1 MANVK
6 QSVAPQDTQRM
17 ELRSL
22 VKLASETISHYW
34 PMQTFIHHNPLHG
47 LEHLPFEE
55 AIEEARKFIGGNG
68 YLPNSQYRK
77 YFQQGRIS
85 SEAIR
90 EVLKPRAQEESV
102 VIGNRTISHLDV
114 LETIFIHG
122 TGTVE
127 PDVASA
133 VLERS
138 LSETDVTGLREKLQD
153 LSRSQEQQFSLNFH
167 ADQ

>member
-6 QSVAPQDTQRM
+6 QSVASQDTQRM

-68 YLPNSQYRK
+68 YLPNSQHRK

-85 SEAIR
+85 PEAIR
-90 EVLKPRAQEESV
+90 EVLNPRAQEESV
-102 VIGNRTISHLDV
+102 VIGDRKISHLDV

-127 PDVASA
+127 PDVACSRFRTFA
-133 VLERS
+133 ER
-138 LSETDVTGLREKLQD
+138 DRRD
-153 LSRSQEQQFSLNFH
+153 R
-167 ADQ
+167 AA